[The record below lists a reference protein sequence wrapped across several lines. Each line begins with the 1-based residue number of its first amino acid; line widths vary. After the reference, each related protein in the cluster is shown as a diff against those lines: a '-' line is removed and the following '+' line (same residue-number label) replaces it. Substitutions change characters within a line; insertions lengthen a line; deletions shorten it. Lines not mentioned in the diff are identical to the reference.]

1 MLINRKVNKSKQEEE
16 EFGQLLQQQRTINLM
31 KQQKQIASNLQDLA
45 KIEKRASQLDKK
57 ARRSN
62 DPQTTEKHDISMSQ
76 NDS

>member
-1 MLINRKVNKSKQEEE
+1 
-16 EFGQLLQQQRTINLM
+16 M
-31 KQQKQIASNLQDLA
+31 KQQKQIASNLKDLA
-45 KIEKRASQLDKK
+45 KIEMRASQLDKK